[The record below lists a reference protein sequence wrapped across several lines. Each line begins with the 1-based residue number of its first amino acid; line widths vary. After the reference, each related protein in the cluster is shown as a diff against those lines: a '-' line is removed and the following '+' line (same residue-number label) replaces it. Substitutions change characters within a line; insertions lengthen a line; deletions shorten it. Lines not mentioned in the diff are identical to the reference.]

1 MCPITMELMI
11 EPIDAPCGH
20 VFEKKEIEKKLLVKD
35 ECPLITCGKPLKI
48 HELKPNFILP

>member
-1 MCPITMELMI
+1 MELMI